1 MNLTDKAH
9 DKQKKI
15 AVCLAAFNGKKW
27 IEKQIFSILRQ
38 VGVDVTIFV
47 SDDNSTDGTLKYLKQ
62 LAESDSRVVI
72 LPEEKRMGSAG
83 KNFYRLVC
91 DVDTSGF
98 DYVAFADQDD
108 IWNLDKLSR
117 HVELINAES
126 AECVSSNVMAF
137 WPDGSQKLIYKSQS
151 QKTFDFIFESAGPGC
166 SFLMTPWLVNKLREE
181 LLSSKS
187 PAKNVL
193 MHDWL
198 TYAICRAHKRR
209 WFIDPV
215 PSLMYRQHANNV
227 IGANS
232 GIKAIVN
239 RLRKINDSWYRGEV
253 SKICEVVV
261 GINSDPKLIKLSVLL
276 KACTFLSQLK
286 LLTYVFQAR
295 RKPLDR
301 VVLAL
306 SILLFMF

>member
-1 MNLTDKAH
+1 MTRVAILMATY
-9 DKQKKI
+9 
-15 AVCLAAFNGKKW
+15 NGLNFLP
-27 IEKQIFSILRQ
+27 EQVNSILDQ
-38 VGVDVTIFV
+38 VGIEISLHI
-47 SDDNSTDGTLKYLKQ
+47 SDDGSSDGTHEWLQ
-62 LAESDSRVVI
+62 NLAKAESRVVL
-72 LPEEKRMGSAG
+72 LPSVERMGSAG
-83 KNFYRLVC
+83 KNFYRLLC
-91 DVDTSGF
+91 DVDASSF

-108 IWNLDKLSR
+108 IWSLDKLSR
-117 HVELINAES
+117 HVNLLKVINAE
-126 AECVSSNVMAF
+126 CISSNVMAF
-137 WPDGSQKLIYKSQS
+137 WPDGTQKLIRKSQL
-151 QKTFDFIFESAGPGC
+151 QKSHDFIFEAAGPGC

-181 LLSSKS
+181 LQSSNS
-187 PAKNVL
+187 LAKNVL

-198 TYAICRAHKRR
+198 SYAICRAHKRR
-209 WFIDPV
+209 WVIDPV

-239 RLRKINDSWYRGEV
+239 RLRKINDGWYRGEV

-261 GINSDPKLIKLSVLL
+261 GINPDPKLIKLSGLL
-276 KACTFLSQLK
+276 KARTFLSQLK
-286 LLTYVFQAR
+286 LIPYVFQAR

>member
-1 MNLTDKAH
+1 MVKRNPR
-9 DKQKKI
+9 I
-15 AVCLAAFNGKKW
+15 AVLMATYNGKQW
-27 IEKQIFSILRQ
+27 LSEQVESILQQ
-38 VGVDVTIFV
+38 VNVHLTLFV
-47 SDDNSTDGTLKYLKQ
+47 SDDHSTDGTLEYLKQ
-62 LAESDSRVVI
+62 LVQLDSRVVV
-72 LPEEKRMGSAG
+72 LPQTARMGSAG

-91 DVDTSGF
+91 DVDASGF

-117 HVELINAES
+117 HVELIKAEN

-137 WPDGSQKLIYKSQS
+137 WPDGSQKLIRKSQP
-151 QKTFDFIFESAGPGC
+151 QKTFDFVFEAAGPGC
-166 SFLMTPWLVNKLREE
+166 SFLMSTWLVNKLYEE
-181 LLSSKS
+181 IQSSNS
-187 PAKNVL
+187 LAKNVL

-209 WFIDPV
+209 WVIDPV
-215 PSLMYRQHANNV
+215 PSLKYRQHANNV

-232 GIKAIVN
+232 GIKAIFN
-239 RLRKINDSWYRGEV
+239 RLRKINDGWYRDEV

-261 GINSDPKLIKLSVLL
+261 GINPDPKLIKLSGLL
-276 KACTFLSQLK
+276 KARTFLSQLK
-286 LLTYVFQAR
+286 LIPYVFQAR